1 MVCNYDVNSP
11 DLKPRYSMSQRMNGR
26 VQTYRSLDARL
37 ASAEESTLELTEG
50 NLSRLER
57 FHMRTVFSIGP
68 PQLRRIYQDEVY
80 QLVFGVR
87 SLSYRYPVSH

>member
-1 MVCNYDVNSP
+1 
-11 DLKPRYSMSQRMNGR
+11 MSQRINGK
-26 VQTYRSLDARL
+26 VQTYRALDTRL
-37 ASAEESTLELTEG
+37 TSAEESTLELTEG

-68 PQLRRIYQDEVY
+68 PQLRRIYQNEVY

-87 SLSYRYPVSH
+87 SLSYYYPVGH